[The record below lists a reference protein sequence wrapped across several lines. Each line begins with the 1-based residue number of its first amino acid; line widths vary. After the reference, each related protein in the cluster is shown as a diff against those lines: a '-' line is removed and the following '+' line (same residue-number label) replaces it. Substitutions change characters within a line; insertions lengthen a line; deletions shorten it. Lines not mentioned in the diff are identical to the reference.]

1 MVQRF
6 QYFCRLRHYY
16 RLGLFISVICYLLPV
31 NGAITDKQIQFG
43 AVAVLLSWVN
53 LIQFLQLIPVL
64 GAYIIVV
71 HKVFWTL
78 MKVRILF
85 ILVIAMKKGGQIGNS
100 FVIFMIKF
108 YHQYKELET
117 NIEAPNC

>member
-6 QYFCRLRHYY
+6 EYFRHLRHYY

-31 NGAITDKQIQFG
+31 NDAITDKQIQFG

-85 ILVIAMKKGGQIGNS
+85 SHSYGQIGNS
-100 FVIFMIKF
+100 FVIFMVKF
-108 YHQYKELET
+108 FINSKNCMKT
-117 NIEAPNC
+117 NIDAPNC